1 MIAWSRGL
9 VDPVIIIVV
18 LRPVIVH
25 LLSHLCGISQHVSE
39 QGGIPKVCISSII
52 DISIPTS
59 IILTIIII
67 IIAITIIIITMIVL
81 YHQHHYAIMIIM

>member
-25 LLSHLCGISQHVSE
+25 LLSHLCGISQHVSD

-67 IIAITIIIITMIVL
+67 ITIIIITMIVL
-81 YHQHHYAIMIIM
+81 YHQHHYALMIMM

>member
-18 LRPVIVH
+18 LRPVIVQ
-25 LLSHLCGISQHVSE
+25 LLSHLCGISQHVSD

-67 IIAITIIIITMIVL
+67 ITIIIITMIVL
-81 YHQHHYAIMIIM
+81 YHQHHYALMIMM

>member
-25 LLSHLCGISQHVSE
+25 LLSHLCGISQHVSD

-59 IILTIIII
+59 II
-67 IIAITIIIITMIVL
+67 ITIIIITMIVL
-81 YHQHHYAIMIIM
+81 YHQRHYYAIMIIM

>member
-18 LRPVIVH
+18 LRPVIVQH
-25 LLSHLCGISQHVSE
+25 LSHLCGISQHVSD
-39 QGGIPKVCISSII
+39 QGGIPEVCISSII
-52 DISIPTS
+52 DISIPT
-59 IILTIIII
+59 IIII
-67 IIAITIIIITMIVL
+67 TISIITMIVL

>member
-18 LRPVIVH
+18 LRPVIVQ
-25 LLSHLCGISQHVSE
+25 LLSHLCGISQHVSD

-67 IIAITIIIITMIVL
+67 ITIIIITMIVL
-81 YHQHHYAIMIIM
+81 YHQHHYALIIMM

>member
-25 LLSHLCGISQHVSE
+25 LLSHLCGISQHVSD

-52 DISIPTS
+52 DISIPT
-59 IILTIIII
+59 IIII
-67 IIAITIIIITMIVL
+67 IITIIIITMIVL

>member
-59 IILTIIII
+59 ISISIIIT
-67 IIAITIIIITMIVL
+67 TIIIITMIVL
-81 YHQHHYAIMIIM
+81 YHQHHYALIIMM